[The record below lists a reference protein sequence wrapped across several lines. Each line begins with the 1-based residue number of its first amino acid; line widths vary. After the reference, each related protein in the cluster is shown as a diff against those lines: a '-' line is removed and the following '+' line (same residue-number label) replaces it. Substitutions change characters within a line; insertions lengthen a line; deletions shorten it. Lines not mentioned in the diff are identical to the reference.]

1 MSKNIRKRPDVT
13 VKLILKYKDRIL
25 ILKDKRGTITIPGG
39 RMEWGESILGALR
52 RELKEE
58 LNYFLEEEPELFD
71 IWNYI
76 SKDGERHSVMIYF
89 IKELDKKL
97 EFSSPE
103 KLETL
108 WLTKK
113 EIVAM
118 NIIKDRDFL
127 DRIFYWKVK
136 S

>member
-118 NIIKDRDFL
+118 NMIKDRDFL